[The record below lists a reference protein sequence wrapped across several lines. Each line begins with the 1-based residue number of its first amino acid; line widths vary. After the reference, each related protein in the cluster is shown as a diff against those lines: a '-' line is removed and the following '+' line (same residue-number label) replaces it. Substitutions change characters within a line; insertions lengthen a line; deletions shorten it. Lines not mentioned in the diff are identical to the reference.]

1 MKCLH
6 FGLCQLVPLCLIS
19 ASLAASSQPMDIAYL
34 VPLPE
39 KKEGSG
45 HLLKNEFFLIVEID
59 QRCMGVVSAWGISFV
74 RE

>member
-45 HLLKNEFFLIVEID
+45 IMVYGNGPLIHHMLGLALHTFYLI
-59 QRCMGVVSAWGISFV
+59 
-74 RE
+74 